1 MAFVQLNN
9 EMFNCSIVNYVV
21 LDTVKQEFNL
31 LFFQIYLHLSTCFG
45 NFAVTRFKTTFWSVS
60 V

>member
-9 EMFNCSIVNYVV
+9 EMFICSIVNYVV
-21 LDTVKQEFNL
+21 LNTVKQEFNL

-45 NFAVTRFKTTFWSVS
+45 NFAVTHFKMTFWSVS